1 MTNSIAAYLDRLKSE
16 LKGSD
21 PALIQDALSDS
32 EEHLR
37 SALDT
42 ALGET
47 PGLTEAEA
55 LRDIVEKYGEPAEV
69 AGAYRDAESHI
80 TPFSTPTRLSP
91 APSFVMKFFMIVAE
105 PRAWG
110 AFLYALLSFL
120 FGMVYC
126 GWALVGGAVAF
137 PSLVFIIGVPITALF
152 FLSLRGIGLLEGR
165 IVEALLGVRMPRK
178 PFFVNRDLKWTGK
191 LKSLYTEALTWKIL
205 LYMLLQF
212 PLGAIYLALTWGIF
226 TFAVGFITAPIFELV
241 LHIPLDLMGTDVFT
255 PLWLLPFVCAA
266 GFFLLAAAL
275 HMAQW
280 AGKFHG
286 RYAKAMLVRK

>member
-1 MTNSIAAYLDRLKSE
+1 MANSIEADLDRLRSART
-16 LKGSD
+16 GSD

-37 SALDT
+37 SALDS

-47 PGLTEAEA
+47 PGLSEEGA
-55 LRDIVEKYGEPAEV
+55 LRDIIEKYGDPAEV
-69 AGAYRDAESHI
+69 AGAYRDADACL
-80 TPFSTPTRLSP
+80 TPFSTPVPASP
-91 APSFVMKFFMIVAE
+91 APSFLMKFFGIMAE

-126 GWALVGGAVAF
+126 SWAVVGGAVAL
-137 PSLVFIIGVPITALF
+137 PSLIFIIGVPITALF

-212 PLGAIYLALTWGIF
+212 PLGAIYFALTWGVF
-226 TFAVGFITAPIFELV
+226 VFAVSFITAPIFELV
-241 LHIPLDLMGTDVFT
+241 FHIPLDLMGTDIFT

-275 HMAQW
+275 HLARW
-280 AGKFHG
+280 AGKLHG
-286 RYAKAMLVRK
+286 RYAKALLVRK